1 MSGDPLLRLTGDI
14 PERLNLIEAES
25 NAVAPGTGLIFERSR
40 EGRHE
45 ERTLLADILPVVA
58 VMFPQT
64 PPNTL

>member
-1 MSGDPLLRLTGDI
+1 MSGCRQLRLEGDLLQ
-14 PERLNLIEAES
+14 RLQVVGTES
-25 NAVAPGTGLIFERSR
+25 NAVVPGTGLIFERSR

-64 PPNTL
+64 PANTL